1 MYIRREDNDKKW
13 NLPDTHSLV
22 HLTPPPTPSQTHLR
36 GPKALVVVGVGQ
48 HGLQALQ
55 ELAAPKGGLR
65 HLLLGGLLDGVP

>member
-1 MYIRREDNDKKW
+1 MEPPRH
-13 NLPDTHSLV
+13 P
-22 HLTPPPTPSQTHLR
+22 LTRSSHPPPHTPSQTHLR